1 MSFRI
6 ASRATASSVV
16 VAAALLAAASSA
28 RAQDSTNPAPAGQG
42 SSSAGT
48 TTAAASQ
55 STTAPGPTAP
65 ASANGAVTTTPF
77 TVDTIVV
84 TAQKRKENLQDVPIV
99 VTVVNKQLLQDSG
112 VRDIKDLSKLTS
124 GLTVTSTASEATTTA
139 RIRGVGTV
147 GDNPG
152 LEPSV
157 GVVID
162 GVYRPRNGVGFNDLG
177 DVDQIEVLKGPQGTL
192 FGKSTSDGVINM
204 TTAAPSFK
212 FGASAEA
219 TAGNY
224 NEIGGSAEV
233 HGPLLG
239 DQLAGSLYFADRHR
253 DGFYSVI
260 TGQGP
265 RTNDASDNEDF
276 YTGRAQLLYRP
287 DSNLSARLIADYTHR
302 DENCCAAV
310 VKSNSGPL
318 NAASPLN
325 AQGIVGLLGG
335 AGGGEAQT
343 PDPYNRVAYQN
354 QPNVQNVVD
363 EGVSLQVDYKLPSLN
378 ASITSITAFRNWK
391 IVDANDIDFSN
402 ADLFF
407 TPNGDE
413 NSTQF
418 QDFSQELRFAG
429 TYGKLDYLVG
439 GFYANEYL
447 RDNFEFET
455 GDQFDNYINDLFST
469 IVVGAPIP
477 SFLHSPTVFGG
488 EVIFPGFGANAV
500 FPGGTAAV
508 DRYRQRD
515 DDYAIFTNDTYHFT
529 SKFDVNVGL
538 RYTIDNKVLNSVN
551 QNTGTNTGQG
561 CAAVDSNLLTQ
572 IGAIPQ
578 SLLNTLCLPFFSP
591 AFNNFANHQ
600 SESTSNTSGTA
611 KAVYRWNPE
620 LLTYASYAK
629 GFKAGG
635 FNLDRTG
642 CPNGLSV
649 LQGGNCPVNG
659 PAAFLNPAIVTAITA
674 NTNTFFKPEYSDSI
688 EIGAKST
695 LFDRKLLLN
704 AALFYEKF
712 SNFQYNT
719 FNGLVFVVDSLP
731 AVYSKGLDADF
742 VLRPIRDLNIQGGLT
757 IASTRF
763 SHSDGSATSGVLA
776 TSSFLGSA
784 GSRLPLAPQYS
795 ASLEGTYTYRLPHDY
810 MVRFNL
816 GTKFNSRYN
825 TGSDEDPRKEQTAY
839 FVTDGRIIF
848 GPQDNRYDVEIWAQN
863 LFNTNYEQVA
873 FDAGFQNAPNNP
885 TGLIDAFLGNPRT
898 FGATLRARY

>member
-1 MSFRI
+1 MNR
-6 ASRATASSVV
+6 RALMRVTASSLA
-16 VAAALLAAASSA
+16 VATAAFAGSSA
-28 RAQDSTNPAPAGQG
+28 LAQSATPPGPATSGDQFSPGSTG
-42 SSSAGT
+42 
-48 TTAAASQ
+48 AAASQ
-55 STTAPGPTAP
+55 STTAPGPTASP
-65 ASANGAVTTTPF
+65 TPGNSNVSSGY
-77 TVDTIVV
+77 TVDTVVV

-99 VTVVNKQLLQDSG
+99 VTVVNRQLLQDSG

-124 GLTVTSTASEATTTA
+124 GLTVTSTASEASTTA

-192 FGKSTSDGVINM
+192 FGKSTSAGVINI
-204 TTAAPSFK
+204 TTAEPTFK
-212 FGASAEA
+212 TGGSAEF

-224 NEIGGSAEV
+224 NEVGGSAEV
-233 HGPLLG
+233 HGALPILG
-239 DQLAGSLYFADRHR
+239 GDKVAASLYFADRHR
-253 DGFYSVI
+253 DGFYDVN

-265 RTNDASDNEDF
+265 RTDGASDNEDF
-276 YTGRAQLLYRP
+276 YTIRGQLLFRP
-287 DSNLSARLIADYTHR
+287 DSNFTGRLILDYTHR
-302 DENCCAAV
+302 DETCCAAV
-310 VKSNSGPL
+310 VKSNSLPL
-318 NAASPLN
+318 SPSPLN
-325 AQGIVGLLGG
+325 VQAIVAALGG

-343 PDPYNRVAYQN
+343 PDPYNRVASQN
-354 QPNVQNVVD
+354 RPSTQNIID
-363 EGVSLQVDYKLPSLN
+363 EGVSYQADYKIPSIN
-378 ASITSITAFRNWK
+378 AAITSITAFRNWK
-391 IVDANDIDFSN
+391 LLDGNDLDFSN

-407 TPNGDE
+407 TPSTDA

-447 RDNFEFET
+447 RDNFEFEV
-455 GDQFDNYINDLFST
+455 GNQFNTYLSELFSG
-469 IVVGAPIP
+469 GADPN
-477 SFLHSPTVFGG
+477 FLADTFG
-488 EVIFPGFGANAV
+488 PNAN
-500 FPGGTAAV
+500 FPGGSASM

-515 DDYAIFTNDTYHFT
+515 DDYALFTNDTYHFT
-529 SKFDVNVGL
+529 SKFDINVGV
-538 RYTIDNKVLNSVN
+538 RYTIDNKVLNSSN
-551 QNTGTNTGQG
+551 QNVGGNTGQG
-561 CAAVDSNLLTQ
+561 CSTIDGSLPVQLGL
-572 IGAIPQ
+572 IPQ
-578 SLLNTLCLPFFSP
+578 ALLNTVCLPFFSP
-591 AFNNFANHQ
+591 AFNNFQNHQ
-600 SESTSNTSGTA
+600 SESTSNTSGTV
-611 KAVYRWNPE
+611 KAVYRWSPQ
-620 LLTYASYAK
+620 LLTYVSYAK

-642 CPNGLSV
+642 CPNGLTV
-649 LQGGNCPVNG
+649 AQGGPCPVYTV
-659 PAAFLNPAIVTAITA
+659 PTVPTTQFLGTAGEQLVTAITA

-688 EIGAKST
+688 EAGAKTT

-704 AALFYEKF
+704 GSLFYEKF

-731 AVYSKGLDADF
+731 AVYSKGLDTDF
-742 VLRPIRDLNIQGGLT
+742 LWRPIRDLNVQGGLT

-763 SHSDGSATSGVLA
+763 SHSDGDAASGILA
-776 TSSFLGSA
+776 SSGFLGAA

-795 ASLEGTYTYRLPHDY
+795 ASLEGTYTYRLPADY

-825 TGSDEDPRKEQTAY
+825 TGSDEDPRKEQTGY

-848 GPQDNRYDVEIWAQN
+848 GPSSGRYDIELWGEN
-863 LFNTNYEQVA
+863 LFDTNYEQVA
-873 FDAGFQNAPNNP
+873 FDSGFQNAPTNA

-898 FGATLRARY
+898 FGATLRAKF